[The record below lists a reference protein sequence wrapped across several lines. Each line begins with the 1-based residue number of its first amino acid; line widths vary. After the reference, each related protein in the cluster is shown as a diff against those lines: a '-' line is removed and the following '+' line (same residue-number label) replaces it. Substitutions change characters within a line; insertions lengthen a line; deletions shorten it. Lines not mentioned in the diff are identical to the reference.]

1 MAGNPK
7 IYSQM
12 VGILKK
18 YSRVIADDAKPAG
31 IGADPLDAADVDAKN
46 LPDWSPEAAL
56 AKAEAE
62 GPSRRRA
69 LAAARKKRAVRIR
82 KEDVAPK
89 GDSQG

>member
-1 MAGNPK
+1 
-7 IYSQM
+7 
-12 VGILKK
+12 
-18 YSRVIADDAKPAG
+18 VIADDAKPAG

-62 GPSRRRA
+62 AQSPEA